1 MIKVCHWFI
10 KYKWLS
16 QDNLIS
22 FTKNNKNPKRPVTIS
37 NYWQQPI
44 NLVLI
49 FIHLYKNK
57 LLFLIFTF
65 MFIHMYRDEL
75 LFLIFTFM
83 FIHMY
88 RDELLFL
95 IFTFMFIHLYRNE
108 LLFLIFTFMFIHM
121 YRDELLVLI
130 FTFRSMHLYSNKCY
144 QKTIKAMVNFLIRV
158 RFRHYGI

>member
-1 MIKVCHWFI
+1 VALTTNNRTVYKLHSIQPWMIKVCHWFI

-65 MFIHMYRDEL
+65 MFIHLYKNKL

-95 IFTFMFIHLYRNE
+95 IFTFMFIHMYRNE
-108 LLFLIFTFMFIHM
+108 LLFLIFYLYVHTPVQKWTLVLIFNFMFIHL
-121 YRDELLVLI
+121 YRNELL
-130 FTFRSMHLYSNKCY
+130 S
-144 QKTIKAMVNFLIRV
+144 
-158 RFRHYGI
+158 